1 MLLATLLLLLSASSS
16 ASDLPPG
23 EGKAIV
29 ERTCVSCHALK
40 VVTAKRASKEQ
51 WSTLVDQMISRGA
64 DLSDDEVEIV
74 VDYLAKNFGP
84 TKEPDG
90 AEKNHSQSGLVNTN
104 QGTASLLTGIPLT
117 GTPGISRDQFA
128 SNMPYRNRNSSL
140 KEWQYLSKLL
150 GIEVREIEN
159 GKIEKK

>member
-1 MLLATLLLLLSASSS
+1 MLLATLLLLFSASSS

-64 DLSDDEVEIV
+64 DLSDDEAEIV

-84 TKEPDG
+84 AKEPDG
-90 AEKNHSQSGLVNTN
+90 GEKNHTQSGSMNRN
-104 QGTASLLTGIPLT
+104 QSMNQTS
-117 GTPGISRDQFA
+117 SDQFA
-128 SNMPYRNRNSSL
+128 SSVPNRNRNTSL
-140 KEWQYLSKLL
+140 KEWHNLSKVL
-150 GIEVREIEN
+150 GIESGET
-159 GKIEKK
+159 GF

>member
-1 MLLATLLLLLSASSS
+1 MEFWVPQLSPISIMIRYLQLMLLATLLLLFAASSS
-16 ASDLPPG
+16 AATLPPG

-29 ERTCVSCHALK
+29 QRTCVSCHALK

-84 TKEPDG
+84 
-90 AEKNHSQSGLVNTN
+90 AKNQTVARKSHSKRFHEWNQSRN
-104 QGTASLLTGIPLT
+104 QIPAINCASVP
-117 GTPGISRDQFA
+117 
-128 SNMPYRNRNSSL
+128 NRNQIPSQRMAQFV
-140 KEWQYLSKLL
+140 E
-150 GIEVREIEN
+150 GARD
-159 GKIEKK
+159 